1 MEPLDE
7 IDLSGEESPNP
18 SDNGESS
25 DEENH
30 DAAYA
35 MDLLAKGQLAQ
46 QALNQ
51 LLTQSDMAQSMEIVQ
66 QLLAQPS
73 ARLRTALMDAIWQV
87 NARASK

>member
-1 MEPLDE
+1 MEPPIE
-7 IDLSGEESPNP
+7 MIISGEESPNP

-35 MDLLAKGQLAQ
+35 MDLLAKGQLAPR
-46 QALNQ
+46 ALNQ
-51 LLTQSDMAQSMEIVQ
+51 LLAQSDMVQSMEIVQ
-66 QLLAQPS
+66 HLLAQPS

-87 NARASK
+87 NAHASK